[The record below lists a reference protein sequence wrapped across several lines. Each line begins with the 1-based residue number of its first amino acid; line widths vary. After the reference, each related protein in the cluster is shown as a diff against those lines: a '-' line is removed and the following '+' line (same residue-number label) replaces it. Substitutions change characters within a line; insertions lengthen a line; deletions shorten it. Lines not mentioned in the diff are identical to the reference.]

1 MKENSMKEVYFEC
14 NMGAAGDML
23 CGALLD
29 AIGKDE
35 RDNIVKKLNS
45 VGFKNA
51 EISAYD
57 ETRRGLKGTKFN
69 VKTDLNDIHK
79 HTSISEIFDI
89 IDELNVDY
97 KVKENAK
104 NIYKII
110 ADAESEAHGVP
121 VADVHLHEVGMID
134 AIVDIMSFCFIKKEQ
149 AYIVQVEGNAYPFV
163 SLQSFPECPHFF
175 RITDS
180 MHDKHTFQGGPAY
193 TNPKDFLQQTRI
205 LIIVQI

>member
-134 AIVDIMSFCFIKKEQ
+134 AIVDIMSFCFIKKELEIDKIY
-149 AYIVQVEGNAYPFV
+149 ASP
-163 SLQSFPECPHFF
+163 
-175 RITDS
+175 ITV
-180 MHDKHTFQGGPAY
+180 G
-193 TNPKDFLQQTRI
+193 
-205 LIIVQI
+205 